1 MLTETP
7 AQGRRLPG
15 EAGLW
20 VLIFGDL
27 FVFSLFFLTFL
38 YYRDSER
45 GVFVASQFTLNR
57 EFGLTNTFL
66 LLTSSLFVAAA
77 VRRVREIK
85 RGAGPLFISAM
96 VCGFGFVIIKAFEYG
111 AKFNAGIGLTTNDF
125 FMLYFAFT
133 GIHLIH
139 VLAGLVVLGL
149 LASLSEKPGAGTARL
164 VWIECGAIFW
174 HLVDL
179 LWVVLF
185 SLFYL
190 LR

>member
-1 MLTETP
+1 MKEYPLQE
-7 AQGRRLPG
+7 RRLPG

-27 FVFSLFFLTFL
+27 SVFSLFFLTFL
-38 YYRDSER
+38 YYR
-45 GVFVASQFTLNR
+45 GVEPAVFRTSQLTLSR
-57 EFGLTNTFL
+57 ESGLTNTFL

-77 VRRVREIK
+77 TRRVRAQR
-85 RGAGPLFISAM
+85 RGARQLFFCAM
-96 VCGFGFVIIKAFEYG
+96 ACGFGFVVVKACEY
-111 AKFNAGIGLTTNDF
+111 ASKFNAGIVFTTNDF

-133 GIHLIH
+133 AIHLVH
-139 VLAGLVVLGL
+139 VLIGLVVLGL
-149 LASLSEKPGAGTARL
+149 LGASSGKPGLAPAGL

-190 LR
+190 IQ